1 MFTDAEFEELTSTL
15 YKLGLKDGD
24 LGFAQWNNTIGKLT
38 QMRNKN
44 IALTKEVAR
53 LNWILQEK
61 D

>member
-1 MFTDAEFEELTSTL
+1 MFTDEEFSKFTDVL
-15 YKLGLKDGD
+15 YDIGLKDGD